1 MEMDDTPRDP
11 VPSLGDPLLDAVL
24 DAAASLIVVGDTEG
38 ELLCWNRACEV
49 LSGYTA
55 EEIRRSPEILDR
67 LVVEEDRER
76 AESVVEALARG
87 ESPVLME
94 TRWRTRDG
102 DVRLISWSCTGLTAP
117 DGSITHVVA
126 TGIDVTERRRLER
139 RLRHL
144 ADHDDLTGLINRRR
158 FQDELRRHL
167 AEGRRYGLTGALLV
181 LDLDGFKEVNDNHG
195 HSAGDRVLCGVADA
209 LRSRL
214 RTTDIVARLGGDE
227 FAVLLPR
234 ETAQEAELVC
244 RSLEQA
250 IPAEVS
256 VPEDGRIEVSVGY
269 ATFANGVESVD
280 VVLAAADASMYAV
293 KHGRPRRA
301 HRADAS
307 AHRRAPRADAS
318 G

>member
-1 MEMDDTPRDP
+1 MEMADLPRD
-11 VPSLGDPLLDAVL
+11 VAPSLGDPLLDAVL
-24 DAAASLIVVGDTEG
+24 DAAASLIVVGDNEG
-38 ELLCWNRACEV
+38 RLLCWNHACEE

-55 EEIRRSPEILDR
+55 EEIGRSPAILDR
-67 LVVEEDRER
+67 LVVEEDRDR
-76 AESVVEALARG
+76 AESVVDSLERG
-87 ESPVLME
+87 DSPVLME
-94 TRWRTRDG
+94 TRWRTRSG

-117 DGSITHVVA
+117 DGTITHVVA

-158 FQDELRRHL
+158 FQEELQRHL

-195 HSAGDRVLCGVADA
+195 HSAGDRVLCAVADA

-214 RTTDIVARLGGDE
+214 RASDVVARLGGDE

-234 ETAQEAELVC
+234 ETPEEAEMVC
-244 RSLEQA
+244 RSLERA
-250 IPAEVS
+250 IPDEVE
-256 VPEDGRIEVSVGY
+256 VPGDGRIEVSAG
-269 ATFANGVESVD
+269 FAPFADGVESVD
-280 VVLAAADASMYAV
+280 DVLAAADASMYEA
-293 KHGRPRRA
+293 KHGRPRDPRQT
-301 HRADAS
+301 DA
-307 AHRRAPRADAS
+307 R

>member
-1 MEMDDTPRDP
+1 MEMAETPRDT

-24 DAAASLIVVGDTEG
+24 DAAASLIIVADTEG
-38 ELLCWNRACEV
+38 RLLCWNRACER

-55 EEIRRSPEILDR
+55 EELGRSPAILDR
-67 LVVEEDRER
+67 LVVEQDRVR
-76 AESVVEALARG
+76 AASVVDALGRG
-87 ESPVLME
+87 ESPVILE
-94 TRWRTRDG
+94 VRWRTRSG

-117 DGSITHVVA
+117 DGRVTHVVA

-158 FQDELRRHL
+158 FQEELERHL
-167 AEGRRYGLTGALLV
+167 TEGRRYGLTGALLV
-181 LDLDGFKEVNDNHG
+181 LDLDGFKEVNDTYG
-195 HSAGDRVLCGVADA
+195 HSAGDQVLCAVADA

-214 RTTDIVARLGGDE
+214 RESDIVARLGGDE

-234 ETAQEAELVC
+234 ETAPEAELVC

-250 IPAEVS
+250 IPAEVHTPGGGS
-256 VPEDGRIEVSVGY
+256 IEVSIG
-269 ATFANGVESVD
+269 FAPFVQGVESVD
-280 VVLAAADASMYAV
+280 DVLSSADASMYAA
-293 KHGRPRRA
+293 KQGRPRDVGHA
-301 HRADAS
+301 G
-307 AHRRAPRADAS
+307 AS